1 MLVAEEITAV
11 LFSQRLPLTAYIATV
26 TRDFHVSED
35 IFQEVCVKAV
45 SREND
50 FETSEH
56 LIHWARVVGKNRAID
71 VLRARHGHYSGLS
84 DSLLATLA
92 DEWPRKTEADGLAE
106 ALSACLERLTAN
118 NRELLRLRYFER
130 RSCPDVAA
138 LMGRKLETIYQALA
152 RVHKSLGDCM
162 RARLQQEGS

>member
-1 MLVAEEITAV
+1 MLVAEEIAAV

-45 SREND
+45 SRENE
-50 FETSEH
+50 FETAEH

-92 DEWPRKTEADGLAE
+92 DEWPRKAQADGLAE

-162 RARLQQEGS
+162 RARLQHEGS